1 MLLLFLQEEKK
12 IYSNNELD
20 DVFLSYDKI
29 LIRLKYQNIKT
40 KDGNEITHKDL
51 RKAITI
57 MQKKHR
63 NCRWKSE
70 KIKSKNYYILIE
82 GYYWLIYVYFNNEKL
97 LLDADIDFFEERIKL
112 YENLLKLKSKNL
124 FENDMYVKKLSDYFN
139 RQEETV
145 KKAIWKMIK
154 ENRDYRYKINEE
166 YLVTKEGIE
175 WLCKNCFKY
184 KYLQL
189 LEDYKMELTEK
200 YIKVGYLYDN
210 FLGKN

>member
-1 MLLLFLQEEKK
+1 
-12 IYSNNELD
+12 
-20 DVFLSYDKI
+20 
-29 LIRLKYQNIKT
+29 
-40 KDGNEITHKDL
+40 
-51 RKAITI
+51 
-57 MQKKHR
+57 
-63 NCRWKSE
+63 
-70 KIKSKNYYILIE
+70 
-82 GYYWLIYVYFNNEKL
+82 
-97 LLDADIDFFEERIKL
+97 
-112 YENLLKLKSKNL
+112 
-124 FENDMYVKKLSDYFN
+124 
-139 RQEETV
+139 
-145 KKAIWKMIK
+145 MIK